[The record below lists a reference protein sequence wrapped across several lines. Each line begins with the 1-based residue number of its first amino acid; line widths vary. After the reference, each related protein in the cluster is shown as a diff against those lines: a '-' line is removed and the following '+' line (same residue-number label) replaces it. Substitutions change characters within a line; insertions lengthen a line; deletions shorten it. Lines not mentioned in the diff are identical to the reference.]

1 MRYDGRTRRSFGVR
15 RSAVAG
21 AATVDALPTALPV
34 SDVNPPTGR
43 PSRRFGGH
51 SVSRKEDCRM
61 TTSIKRL
68 PRRMPAWAKVI
79 TAVVLVL
86 VVLFAGLRLAV
97 LPGLRDLFGTQT
109 HDRSGPA
116 LLKSI
121 QDMSR
126 YDAASGNFQVVVD
139 LEKDAKYLPD
149 AIRGTRTLYVGAGT
163 VEAYVDLGSLA
174 KKDVTVD
181 SDRTTATLRLPHAFL
196 GKPALD
202 TDRSYAVSKQRGL
215 LDRLGD
221 FFSDNPDS
229 EQAVQKLAVKHI
241 GEAAKDSE
249 LTKRAEENT
258 TGMLDGLLRSL
269 GFKEVSV
276 SYGA

>member
-1 MRYDGRTRRSFGVR
+1 
-15 RSAVAG
+15 
-21 AATVDALPTALPV
+21 
-34 SDVNPPTGR
+34 
-43 PSRRFGGH
+43 
-51 SVSRKEDCRM
+51 M
-61 TTSIKRL
+61 TTSIKRM
-68 PRRMPAWAKVI
+68 PKRMPAWAKAI

-181 SDRTTATLRLPHAFL
+181 ADRTTATLRLPHAFL

-202 TDRSYAVSKQRGL
+202 PNRSYAVSKQRGL

-241 GEAAKDSE
+241 GDAAKDSE